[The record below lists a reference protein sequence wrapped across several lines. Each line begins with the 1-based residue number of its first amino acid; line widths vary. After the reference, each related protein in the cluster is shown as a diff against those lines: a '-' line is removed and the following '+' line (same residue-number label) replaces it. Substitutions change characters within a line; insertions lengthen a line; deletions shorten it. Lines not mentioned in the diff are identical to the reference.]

1 MISARRPDTSG
12 LFDPCQDQ
20 PPGVTISRMFTV
32 SDVMTRKVIS
42 ASPETSFKEV
52 VRLLEENHV
61 SGLPVVDRSGR
72 LVGVVSEADLLNK
85 AEKREPDAY
94 VLESRRHRLDRSR
107 ASALDVASAMS
118 RDVVSVRPDAPIALA
133 AREMHARGFKRLP
146 VVDPDGR
153 LVGIVSR
160 GDVLK
165 VFLRSDEDLAEEIR
179 RILDHAEREFGA
191 AGLMATVAG
200 GVVDLDGALRSR
212 NQVDATVRA
221 VACVD
226 GVIGIYSRITFASE
240 DVAFI
245 SLSLEPRV
253 R

>member
-1 MISARRPDTSG
+1 VPIVPALSG
-12 LFDPCQDQ
+12 SSTRVHAIAWSHDC
-20 PPGVTISRMFTV
+20 GVFTV
-32 SDVMTRKVIS
+32 SDVMTREVVT
-42 ASPETSFKEV
+42 AAPETRFQEA
-52 VRLLEENHV
+52 VRLLKQNRV
-61 SGLPVVDRSGR
+61 SGLPVVDRNGK

-118 RDVVSVRPDAPIALA
+118 RDVVTLPPDAPIALA

-146 VVDPDGR
+146 VVDAQGH

-165 VFLRSDEDLAEEIR
+165 VFLRTDADLAAEVR
-179 RILDHAEREFGA
+179 RILEHAQAEFG
-191 AGLMATVAG
+191 GLALAATVTG
-200 GVVDLDGALRSR
+200 GVVDLTGSMKSK

-221 VACVD
+221 VAGVD
-226 GVIGIYSRITFASE
+226 GVIGISSRVTYDTDDAEF
-240 DVAFI
+240 V
-245 SLSLEPRV
+245 SLSLERRPR
-253 R
+253 

>member
-1 MISARRPDTSG
+1 
-12 LFDPCQDQ
+12 
-20 PPGVTISRMFTV
+20 VFTV
-32 SDVMTRKVIS
+32 SDVMTRQLIT
-42 ASPETSFKEV
+42 ASPETTFQEA
-52 VRLLEENHV
+52 VRLLEDNRV
-61 SGLPVVDRSGR
+61 SGLPVIDREGK
-72 LVGVVSEADLLNK
+72 LVGIVTEADLLNK

-118 RDVVSVRPDAPIALA
+118 RDVVSVGPDSPIALA

-146 VVDPDGR
+146 VVDSEGR

-165 VFLRSDEDLAEEIR
+165 VFLRSDAELAKEVR
-179 RILDHAEREFGA
+179 GILDHAERTFGGAPIA
-191 AGLMATVAG
+191 AKVTG
-200 GVVDLDGALRSR
+200 GVVNLEGRLRSK

-221 VACVD
+221 VAAVD
-226 GVIGIYSRITFASE
+226 GVIGIYSRIAYE
-240 DVAFI
+240 RDDARFI
-245 SLSLEPRV
+245 DLSLERSS

>member
-1 MISARRPDTSG
+1 MN
-12 LFDPCQDQ
+12 L
-20 PPGVTISRMFTV
+20 VFTV
-32 SDVMTRKVIS
+32 SDVMTRQLIT
-42 ASPETSFKEV
+42 ATPATTFQEA
-52 VRLLEENHV
+52 VRLLEDNRI
-61 SGLPVVDRSGR
+61 SGLPVVDRDGR
-72 LVGVVSEADLLNK
+72 LVGIVSEADLLNK

-118 RDVVSVRPDAPIALA
+118 RDIVSVHPDSPIALA

-146 VVDPDGR
+146 VVDSQGR

-165 VFLRSDEDLAEEIR
+165 VFLRSDAELEAEVR
-179 RILDHAEREFGA
+179 GILDHAERTFAGGRLA
-191 AGLMATVAG
+191 AKVTG
-200 GVVDLDGALRSR
+200 GVVDLEGSMRSK

-221 VACVD
+221 VAAVD
-226 GVIGIYSRITFASE
+226 GVIGIYSRIAYETNDAR
-240 DVAFI
+240 FI
-245 SLSLEPRV
+245 DLSLESGV